1 MPMTERVT
9 DDSVLAHHAHF
20 GSLRVVSFESRRAT
34 DIVRLVER
42 YGGACLSAPSM
53 REVPLEAPPETRE
66 LVERLRHGRVDLML
80 FLTGVG
86 ARALAKAVA
95 PYCPHEEFVGLLT
108 ATGVMVRGP
117 KPTVVMKEWNVP
129 IALIAPE
136 PNTWREVLAAL
147 DGAPGDLRG
156 KRIAVQE
163 YGIPNPKLYEG
174 LRARGAEVF
183 TVPVY
188 RWAPPENMGPLH
200 IAIAAISRREIQVAL
215 FTSANQVYS
224 VFAAARAEGSEEPF
238 AKGLKRAVLASIGP
252 VCSEALRE
260 HGLKPDIEPT
270 HTKMGHLIK
279 EAAERASAIL
289 RSKAP

>member
-1 MPMTERVT
+1 MTEGVT
-9 DDSVLAHHAHF
+9 HDSDLAHHAHF
-20 GSLRVVSFESRRAT
+20 GGLRVASFESRRAT

-53 REVPLEAPPETRE
+53 REVPLEAPTETRE
-66 LVERLRHGRVDLML
+66 LVERLRQGRVDLML

-95 PYCPHEEFVGLLT
+95 PYCPHEELVRLLT
-108 ATGVMVRGP
+108 DTAVMVRGP
-117 KPTVVMKEWNVP
+117 KPTAVMKEWHVP
-129 IALIAPE
+129 IALVAPE

-147 DGAPGDLRG
+147 DGAPEDLKG

-163 YGIPNPKLYEG
+163 YGVPNPRLYEG
-174 LRARGAEVF
+174 LRVRGAELF

-188 RWAPPENMGPLH
+188 RWAPPEDMGPLH
-200 IAIAAISRREIQVAL
+200 VAIAAISHREIQVAL

-238 AKGLKRAVLASIGP
+238 LKGLKSTVLASIGP

-260 HGLKPDIEPT
+260 HGLEPDLEPT

-289 RSKAP
+289 RGKAP